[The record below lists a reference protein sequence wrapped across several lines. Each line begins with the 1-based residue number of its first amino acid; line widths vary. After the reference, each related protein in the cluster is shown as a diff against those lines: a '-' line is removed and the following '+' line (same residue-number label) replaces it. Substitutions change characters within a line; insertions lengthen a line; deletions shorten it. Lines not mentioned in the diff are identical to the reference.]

1 MATKPQAAV
10 AYGENKTPKRPLPAP
25 PPQLYMLDCGCRLS
39 HRGQLAESVG
49 SSRSPFEQVAPQSP
63 GEGSL
68 GERTSESTEPQGHAH
83 AHSRG
88 IGARGSRAR
97 ESVKPP
103 PRESQVPSKADPQ
116 DYNRALIDS
125 GRISKGCPPP
135 PGIPTTSH
143 TRASGELGRSASLLG
158 PGFVSSSHCGFSKG
172 LKKKKQ
178 IRVPAVGMPEV
189 FWARGKD
196 LPK

>member
-1 MATKPQAAV
+1 
-10 AYGENKTPKRPLPAP
+10 
-25 PPQLYMLDCGCRLS
+25 MLDCGCGLS
-39 HRGQLAESVG
+39 HRGKSAASGG
-49 SSRSPFEQVAPQSP
+49 SSESPFEQVAPQSP

-97 ESVKPP
+97 ESPSSHLRERARFPAKPI
-103 PRESQVPSKADPQ
+103 PRTKQGPDRFRQDLKGVP
-116 DYNRALIDS
+116 AL
-125 GRISKGCPPP
+125 
-135 PGIPTTSH
+135 GIPTSSH

-158 PGFVSSSHCGFSKG
+158 PGFVSSSHCGLPKG

-189 FWARGKD
+189 FWVRGND

>member
-1 MATKPQAAV
+1 MEKIKPPNAPSLHHRLSSTCSTAV
-10 AYGENKTPKRPLPAP
+10 AG
-25 PPQLYMLDCGCRLS
+25 
-39 HRGQLAESVG
+39 HRGKSAESGG
-49 SSRSPFEQVAPQSP
+49 SSESPFEQVAPQSP

-83 AHSRG
+83 THSRG

-103 PRESQVPSKADPQ
+103 REREKARFPAKPIPRTKQGPDRFKQDLKGVPD
-116 DYNRALIDS
+116 L
-125 GRISKGCPPP
+125 
-135 PGIPTTSH
+135 GIPTSSH

-158 PGFVSSSHCGFSKG
+158 PGFVSSSHCGFPKG

-189 FWARGKD
+189 FWARGND
-196 LPK
+196 LSK